1 MYKVPAPSHKYFVQK
16 QQLSKLYQPETMS
29 NYPIPILLYTITN
42 PSLNQQLT
50 ILKMQPYHRRWKQCL
65 SSVLDTIEEDILQ
78 SEFSHPILCVDIN
91 GYFRNIIHLTEFI
104 LLLHRGHSTP
114 HDDRPGGLLQNDKM
128 VCYDGPYPLY

>member
-50 ILKMQPYHRRWKQCL
+50 ILKMQPYHRRREKCL
-65 SSVLDTIEEDILQ
+65 SSMLYTIEEDIFQ
-78 SEFSHPILCVDIN
+78 SELSLSLFGVNIDSD
-91 GYFRNIIHLTEFI
+91 FRNIIHFTGVIWFLC
-104 LLLHRGHSTP
+104 RG
-114 HDDRPGGLLQNDKM
+114 
-128 VCYDGPYPLY
+128 